1 MPVTVE
7 KKKNISVFYV
17 LISLLLI
24 AGSLGFA
31 INNVIQFN
39 SDIKK
44 NKELKE
50 RIENIG
56 QTNLKFRNEIE
67 KLTSFERIKNLAAE
81 KLNMIYSDSAVDKSN
96 LIKIKKP

>member
-1 MPVTVE
+1 MTAE

-17 LISLLLI
+17 LIAFLLI

-31 INNVIQFN
+31 INNKIQFN
-39 SDIKK
+39 TEIKK

-67 KLTSFERIKNLAAE
+67 KLTSFERIKNLASD
-81 KLNMIYSDSAVDKSN
+81 KLNMIYSDTTVDKSN
-96 LIKIKKP
+96 VIKIKKP

>member
-1 MPVTVE
+1 MTAE

-17 LISLLLI
+17 LIALLLI

-31 INNVIQFN
+31 INNKIQFN
-39 SDIKK
+39 NEIKK

-50 RIENIG
+50 RVENIG

-67 KLTSFERIKNLAAE
+67 KLTSFERIKNLASD
-81 KLNMIYSDSAVDKSN
+81 KLNMIYSDTAVDKSN
-96 LIKIKKP
+96 VIKIKKP

>member
-1 MPVTVE
+1 MTVE